1 VYPFALSGSGFK
13 TTTELKVQLEQ
24 LLLKLETLQHAHQF
38 SKAAQPCTNSTTQ
51 IPVIS
56 KFHRAS
62 SAVEGRNGYLSFRHH
77 VARGFQ
83 VKHLQVLTVI
93 HNFDVQALM
102 VVLLLND
109 YLADPS
115 QTYLIG

>member
-1 VYPFALSGSGFK
+1 VD
-13 TTTELKVQLEQ
+13 LEQ
-24 LLLKLETLQHAHQF
+24 LLLKLETLHHAHQF
-38 SKAAQPCTNSTTQ
+38 SKAAPALH
-51 IPVIS
+51 
-56 KFHRAS
+56 KFHYS
-62 SAVEGRNGYLSFRHH
+62 DSSGQQISPGLSAVEGRNGYLSFRHH

-102 VVLLLND
+102 VALLLND